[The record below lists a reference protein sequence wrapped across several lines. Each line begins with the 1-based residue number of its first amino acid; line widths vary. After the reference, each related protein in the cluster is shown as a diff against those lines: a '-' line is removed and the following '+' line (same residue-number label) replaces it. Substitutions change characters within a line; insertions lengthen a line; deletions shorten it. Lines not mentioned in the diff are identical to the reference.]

1 MKILFLYTE
10 LAEYF
15 LACVRELV
23 RQGHEAHIVRW
34 PVNQEAPFEFQ
45 FGEGITVYNRDDYND
60 KALIALAETIA
71 PQAVVCSGWIDRDY
85 VKVCNRFKKQAVT
98 ILALDNK
105 WKGSLK
111 QQFARIIS
119 PFTLKRI
126 FKYAWVPGHLQA
138 SYARKLG
145 FAESNT
151 RNGFYSANTPFF
163 AAYYD
168 AFKAEKEKAFPH
180 RFIFAGR
187 YYQFKGVSELWQA
200 FTELKEEQPN
210 DWQLWCL
217 GTGDVP
223 PADHPAIHHF
233 GFVQPAEMQTY
244 LQQAGVFVMP
254 SRVEPWGVVLHEFA
268 AAGFP
273 LVCSSNVGAVK
284 QFVKDGEN
292 GFVFSAGD
300 VKALKEALLKTI
312 NTPDEDLKRMGHASA
327 QLGKE
332 ITPETWAATL
342 LGMIGLQEQPQT
354 QVVTD
359 MPEADVS
366 SR

>member
-10 LAEYF
+10 LAGYF

-34 PVNQEAPFEFQ
+34 PVNKEAPFEFR
-45 FGEGITVYNRDDYND
+45 FTNGITVYNRTDYDD
-60 KALIALAETIA
+60 KQLLALAQTIA
-71 PQAVVCSGWIDRDY
+71 PDAVVCSGWIDRDY
-85 VKVCNRFKKQAVT
+85 VKVCNQLRKTAVT

-105 WKGSLK
+105 WQGSLK

-126 FKYAWVPGHLQA
+126 FAYAWVPGKLQA
-138 SYARKLG
+138 TYARKLG
-145 FAESNT
+145 FTENRI
-151 RNGFYSANTPFF
+151 RNGFYSADTAFF
-163 AAYYD
+163 AAHYEQ
-168 AFKAEKEKAFPH
+168 FKTEKAGHFPH
-180 RFIFAGR
+180 RFIYAGR
-187 YYQFKGVSELWQA
+187 YYDFKGIRELWQA

-233 GFVQPAEMQTY
+233 GFVQPSEMHTYMQQT
-244 LQQAGVFVMP
+244 GVFVMP

-273 LVCSSNVGAVK
+273 LVCSSNVGAVN
-284 QFVKDGEN
+284 QFVHEGEN
-292 GFVFSAGD
+292 GFIFSAGD

-312 NTPDEDLKRMGHASA
+312 NTGDEKLRQMGETSA
-327 QLGKE
+327 IKGKA
-332 ITPETWAATL
+332 ISPESWAACL
-342 LGMIGLQEQPQT
+342 LGMLR
-354 QVVTD
+354 
-359 MPEADVS
+359 AD
-366 SR
+366 